1 MTKTKIEWADAT
13 WNPVTGCYHGCEY
26 CYARRIAERFGG
38 YTWFEDPSGIFTDE
52 LDRGEKTKIHEA
64 GGMLFPDFQIRSKN
78 GKDCR
83 ALFPFK
89 FEPTLYHDRLKEPA
103 KVKKPQTIFVCSM
116 ADLFGEW
123 VPDEWIKTVFDAC
136 EDVPRHR
143 YLFLTKNPA
152 RYNQLISSGIL
163 PLKKNFWYGFS
174 AENDARLA
182 GRLSFMP
189 WRHGA
194 NVRLH
199 ENEPDFAYNSFVSLE
214 PLTGGINMDCA
225 DILATYPR
233 WCIMG
238 AMTGPGSKEGRKY
251 LHKSDVLDI
260 AKWADKYSIP
270 VFMKDS
276 LIPIV
281 GEENMRREFP
291 WKA

>member
-1 MTKTKIEWADAT
+1 MKKTKIEWADVT
-13 WNPVTGCYHGCEY
+13 WNPVTGCCHDCPY
-26 CYARRIAERFGG
+26 CYARRIAERFGSHME
-38 YTWFEDPSGIFTDE
+38 TENMIE
-52 LDRGEKTKIHEA
+52 LTAPEEK
-64 GGMLFPDFQIRSKN
+64 PDGAI
-78 GKDCR
+78 
-83 ALFPFK
+83 APFPFD
-89 FEPTLYHDRLKEPA
+89 FAPTFHRYRLDEPRR
-103 KVKKPQTIFVCSM
+103 VKKPRTIFVCSM

-123 VPDEWIKTVFDAC
+123 VPDEWIKAVFDAC
-136 EDVPRHR
+136 EAAPRHR

-199 ENEPDFAYNSFVSLE
+199 ENEPDFAYNLFVSLE

-233 WCIMG
+233 WVIMG
-238 AMTGPGSKEGRKY
+238 VMTGPGSKEGRKY
-251 LHKSDVLDI
+251 LRKSDVLDI

-276 LIPIV
+276 LIPIM

-291 WKA
+291 WDEN